1 MWSIKMLEV
10 NKLYIGVRIGEVVI
24 NSEKLV

>member
-10 NKLYIGVRIGEVVI
+10 NKLYIGVRIGEIVI
-24 NSEKLV
+24 NSEKVV

>member
-10 NKLYIGVRIGEVVI
+10 NELYIGVRIGEVVI